1 MTQTT
6 KQTVSTKKTTDASVA
21 KKGGKK
27 TTTVPKSVPAPVE
40 EPTLILTDS
49 NDNDGVVTKKE
60 KKRVVITKE
69 SYLQFLDEVTKSIET
84 EIEALKEGDTK
95 SKGVRFLRNINK
107 RVKLAKNQASKLIK
121 QKKNGTAKKS
131 TNVNS
136 GFLKPVQISKE
147 MAKFTGWDVDQ
158 LRSRVDVTKFLCQY
172 IRDHNLQN
180 PEDKRQI
187 VADAKLQKLLKFDP
201 KVEKE
206 PLTYYRIQS
215 HLKSHFIKP
224 DDTVV
229 SA

>member
-6 KQTVSTKKTTDASVA
+6 KQTVSTKQTTASKKPTNDSAV

-27 TTTVPKSVPAPVE
+27 TTNVVQSAPAVE
-40 EPTLILTDS
+40 EPVLILDES
-49 NDNDGVVTKKE
+49 VVKTKKE
-60 KKRVVITKE
+60 RVVITRD
-69 SYLQFLDEVTKSIET
+69 SYLQYLDDMISNIET
-84 EIEALKEGDTK
+84 EIEAMKEGDTK

-107 RVKLAKNQASKLIK
+107 RVKLAKNQAAKLIK
-121 QKKNGTAKKS
+121 QKKNGITKKTA
-131 TNVNS
+131 NMNS

-172 IRDHNLQN
+172 IREHNLQN

-187 VADAKLQKLLKFDP
+187 VADTKLQKLLKFDP

-215 HLKSHFIKP
+215 HLKNHFIKP